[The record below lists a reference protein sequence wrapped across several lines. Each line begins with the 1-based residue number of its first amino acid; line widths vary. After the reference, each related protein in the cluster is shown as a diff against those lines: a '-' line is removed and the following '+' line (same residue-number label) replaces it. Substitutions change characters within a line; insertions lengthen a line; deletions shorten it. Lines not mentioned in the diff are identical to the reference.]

1 MSHNKHRNH
10 GGNYNR
16 PVEIKGFH
24 QKEAQVNNTASAA
37 LVAPEATNPTTTG
50 GIAGKWNAAP
60 KAAKAGIIAGTIAAV
75 VGLAYFWRKKAK
87 ANEKALQQAFD
98 QAVEGA
104 LKADDGK
111 SEAQETK

>member
-1 MSHNKHRNH
+1 MSHNKHRNNP

-24 QKEAQVNNTASAA
+24 QKEAQVKTASEV
-37 LVAPEATNPTTTG
+37 VAPQVANPTTG

-60 KAAKAGIIAGTIAAV
+60 KAAKAGIIAGVIAAG
-75 VGLAYFWRKKAK
+75 VGLAYYLRKKAK

-98 QAVEGA
+98 TAVEGA

-111 SEAQETK
+111 SPAQETK